1 MPRTA
6 STTNHP
12 RPARRWFQRDADA
25 LARAL
30 LGQRLV
36 RLDEAGHRLAGLIV
50 ETEAYL
56 GTPDKAAHTYN
67 GRRTHRNETMWGQAG
82 HVYVYFTY
90 GMHYCL
96 NVTADAAEIPTACLI
111 RALAPLEGL
120 DAMRHNRAG
129 KIPHDRLRETD
140 LCSGPAKLCQALAID
155 RELDGEDLTRSSHL
169 YLTPGESPA
178 EDRITVGPRIG
189 IAYAEAWADEPLR
202 FHLHD
207 SPHASRKGKARNNN
221 AQTGRSGRRR

>member
-6 STTNHP
+6 STTNDP
-12 RPARRWFQRDADA
+12 RPPRRWFQRDADA

-90 GMHYCL
+90 GMHYCM
-96 NVTADAAEIPTACLI
+96 NIVARRPEIPEAVLI
-111 RALAPLEGL
+111 RALEPTEGL
-120 DAMRHNRAG
+120 QYMRPRRVRA
-129 KIPHDRLRETD
+129 KRDTD

-155 RELDGEDLTRSSHL
+155 RDFDGEDLLTSDRLWLERRRSPVSA
-169 YLTPGESPA
+169 A
-178 EDRITVGPRIG
+178 EFVTAPRVG
-189 IAYAEAWADEPLR
+189 IAYAEEWVDAHLR
-202 FHLHD
+202 FYLAD
-207 SPHASRKGKARNNN
+207 SPHRSRP
-221 AQTGRSGRRR
+221 

>member
-1 MPRTA
+1 VGGLVGLAEVGLGFDDSPGE
-6 STTNHP
+6 
-12 RPARRWFQRDADA
+12 RRAV
-25 LARAL
+25 
-30 LGQRLV
+30 GQILIRVLP
-36 RLDEAGHRLAGLIV
+36 DGTPLAGRIV

-56 GTPDKAAHTYN
+56 GEPDKAAHTYR
-67 GRRTHRNETMWGQAG
+67 GRRTARNASMFLDAG
-82 HVYVYFTY
+82 HAYVYFTY

-120 DAMRHNRAG
+120 DTMRHNRAG

>member
-6 STTNHP
+6 STTNDP

-90 GMHYCL
+90 GMHYCM
-96 NVTADAAEIPTACLI
+96 NIVARRPEIPEAVLI
-111 RALAPLEGL
+111 RALEPTEGL
-120 DAMRHNRAG
+120 QYMRPRRVRA
-129 KIPHDRLRETD
+129 KRDTD

-155 RELDGEDLTRSSHL
+155 RDFDAEDLLTSDRLWLERRRSPVSA
-169 YLTPGESPA
+169 A
-178 EDRITVGPRIG
+178 EFVTAPRVG
-189 IAYAEAWADEPLR
+189 IAYAEEWVDAHLR
-202 FHLHD
+202 FYLAD
-207 SPHASRKGKARNNN
+207 SPHRSRP
-221 AQTGRSGRRR
+221 